1 MGTIFQKY
9 GKTIVLLLAATVLT
23 IPASARKYAD
33 DMHVVIDWQM
43 NAPLNSGFTS
53 GISGW
58 GMNFEG
64 LFDVTPNFTVG
75 TFVNFH
81 TNHEYFG
88 RQAIPLSPTET
99 LTTDRQNSAFQLP
112 FGLSGAV
119 NFVDHG
125 RFIPYFGV
133 KTGAMFARNTSY
145 YNVYYAQD
153 KSWGYYVSPEIGIRI
168 YPAKTRHFGF
178 HVAGFYNVAT
188 NKSQVL
194 STDIDNQSNIGFRV
208 GVFF

>member
-33 DMHVVIDWQM
+33 DMHVIIDWQM

-75 TFVNFH
+75 AFVNLPT
-81 TNHEYFG
+81 TNISAG
-88 RQAIPLSPTET
+88 RPF
-99 LTTDRQNSAFQLP
+99 RCLP
-112 FGLSGAV
+112 QK
-119 NFVDHG
+119 H
-125 RFIPYFGV
+125 
-133 KTGAMFARNTSY
+133 
-145 YNVYYAQD
+145 
-153 KSWGYYVSPEIGIRI
+153 
-168 YPAKTRHFGF
+168 
-178 HVAGFYNVAT
+178 
-188 NKSQVL
+188 
-194 STDIDNQSNIGFRV
+194 
-208 GVFF
+208 